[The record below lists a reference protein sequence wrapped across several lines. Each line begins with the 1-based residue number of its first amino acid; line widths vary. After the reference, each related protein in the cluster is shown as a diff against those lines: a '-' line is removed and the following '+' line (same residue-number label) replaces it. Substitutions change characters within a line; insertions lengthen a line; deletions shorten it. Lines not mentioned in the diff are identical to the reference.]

1 MYLAAISFADPLML
15 AGLLA
20 ALVPV
25 VLHLLNR
32 MRAPVVLFPTLQFL
46 KITAQKTARRRQI
59 QQYFLL
65 LIRVIVFA
73 LVAMAVAAPLIHG
86 GSPAL
91 AYGFVGILLVGLGL
105 LVLALVLGV
114 SALDALKSPKAAAA
128 KTAADKPARPG
139 RLWGF
144 SLAALVTALLLGGYS
159 VYGMVSDRFFSSN
172 LGGEFSGQFTAMV
185 VIFDN
190 SHSMLAAQ
198 GPPPAQTRLARAK
211 YLTKQ
216 LLGEAISPHQAAI
229 LPTNPG
235 PTGGAPAFKTNM
247 FDLAGN
253 LEGLAPTG
261 SARPM
266 QERIRSAV
274 DMLRTAEQPSRM
286 LVIVSDFARPNFSD
300 VDVFAALKNLAW
312 RQDLQIVLMPA
323 YGRRPAGGS
332 SFAGGAPADADDNS
346 VPDAG
351 ITSFTLAEGTQRP
364 VVGAEVTF
372 EAQLINNA
380 GGADVRD
387 VALTVEGQ
395 PIEAPA
401 GGPLNPR
408 VQLGPAGTPTAR
420 ATVRIPYRLTQ
431 PWLHRFGVQLPDQ
444 QDALAWDDGRELVLD
459 VADQI
464 RVLVVGAESGAAP
477 RPRST
482 AFFFQAALAPFE
494 GAPGVPVPW
503 SVKPTYRG
511 IDQVQNAAAL
521 QGFSAVFLCDVP
533 KIAAPLADA
542 LTAYARG
549 GGRIIWIL
557 GPSIDSANYN
567 QVLLGV
573 PANMTT
579 TASAPGASRGLL
591 PAPLAQP
598 LVAAKAAPLDWV
610 DLRSGLF
617 MNLFDS
623 QDPFR
628 NALIT
633 GRWSLAD
640 SGAAAVRP
648 LAKLADGAPI
658 FLQHAITGTA
668 ETGRI
673 YTLLT
678 TPAADWSNLGATV
691 LLVPLAARM
700 ALGDFQ
706 EGPGGTTAFDTGQI
720 VPLRIP
726 GLDVAAPVAW
736 RNLTLDVTAPSQ
748 AVINVKP
755 SAGNAP
761 QWLFDRAQD
770 AGIYTWK
777 SSDAKYT
784 GMFVVNPPGAEADL
798 LSADLAALAKE
809 SSPEQE
815 TTGGGRPTIIAYDVP
830 ELLTQLQNRAAGT
843 SLTPGFLAL
852 VLMLA
857 VLEALLSNR
866 HKPA

>member
-1 MYLAAISFADPLML
+1 MVLAAISFADPLML

-32 MRAPVVLFPTLQFL
+32 MRAPVVLFPTLRFL

-91 AYGFVGILLVGLGL
+91 AYGFVGILLAGLGL
-105 LVLALVLGV
+105 LVLALVLGA
-114 SALDALKSPKAAAA
+114 SALDSLKSA
-128 KTAADKPARPG
+128 KTAADKSSARPAR
-139 RLWGF
+139 LWSF
-144 SLAALVTALLLGGYS
+144 SLAALLTALLLGGYS

-172 LGGEFSGQFTAMV
+172 LGGEFSGQSTAMV

-216 LLGEAISPHQAAI
+216 LLGESISPRQAAI

-235 PTGGAPAFKTNM
+235 PTSGTPAFKTNM

-253 LEGLAPTG
+253 LEGLTPAG

-266 QERIRSAV
+266 QERIRTAV
-274 DMLRTAEQPSRM
+274 DMLRTAEQPARM
-286 LVIVSDFARPNFSD
+286 LVIVSDFARPNFAD
-300 VDVFAALKNLAW
+300 VDVFAALKNLPW

-323 YGRRPAGGS
+323 YSRRLASGI
-332 SFAGGAPADADDNS
+332 PADTEDNT

-372 EAQLINNA
+372 EAELINNA
-380 GGADVRD
+380 GAAVVRD
-387 VALTVEGQ
+387 LAFTVDGQ
-395 PIEAPA
+395 PVAPPPA
-401 GGPLNPR
+401 PGGPLNPR
-408 VQLGPAGTPTAR
+408 IQLGPAGTPAAR

-431 PWLHRFGVQLPDQ
+431 PGLHRFGVQLPDQ
-444 QDALAWDDGRELVLD
+444 QDALAWDDARQLVLD
-459 VADQI
+459 VADQV
-464 RVLVVGAESGAAP
+464 RVLVVGAETGATP
-477 RPRST
+477 RSRST

-494 GAPGVPVPW
+494 GARGAPIPW
-503 SVKPTYRG
+503 SIKPTYRG
-511 IDQVQNAAAL
+511 IDQVQTAAAL
-521 QGFSAVFLCDVP
+521 QGFAAVFLCDIP
-533 KIAAPLADA
+533 KISAPLADA
-542 LTAYARG
+542 LAAYAKT

-567 QVLLGV
+567 QTLLGI
-573 PANMTT
+573 PPNT
-579 TASAPGASRGLL
+579 TAPAANTPATSRGLL

-640 SGAAAVRP
+640 SGATAVRP
-648 LAKLADGAPI
+648 LAKLADGSPI
-658 FLQHAITGTA
+658 FLQHALTGTA

-678 TPAADWSNLGATV
+678 TPAADWSNLGGTV
-691 LLVPLAARM
+691 LLVPIASRM

-706 EGPGGTTAFDTGQI
+706 ESPGGTTAFDTGQI
-720 VPLRIP
+720 VPLRLP
-726 GLDVAAPVAW
+726 VLDAAAPAAW
-736 RNLTLDVTAPSQ
+736 RNLTLDVTTPSQ

-770 AGIYTWK
+770 AGVYTWK
-777 SSDAKYT
+777 SSDAQYT
-784 GMFVVNPPGAEADL
+784 GTFVVNPPGVEADL

-809 SSPEQE
+809 SSPGLE
-815 TTGGGRPTIIAYDVP
+815 TTGGGRPTIIAYDIP

-866 HKPA
+866 HKSA